1 MWMICKK
8 EWQQFFS
15 SLTGYLVLGVF
26 LFIIGLVFFFFPD
39 TSLLNY
45 GYANLHAFFNLM
57 PWLLLLLIPAITM
70 RSISEE
76 IHSGTFELL
85 KTFPLSIQQIVAGK
99 YFGVLII
106 VFISLLPTVVYAC
119 SMQALSITGGIDM
132 GAMIGSYISLFL
144 LAAVYAAIG
153 IYASSLTTNTI
164 AAFGLGAFISFV
176 LFAGFNQLSKLP
188 IFSGGADYYIQIF
201 GIQHHTANMSRG
213 IIDTKDLV
221 YFIALILF
229 FGFLTQLRLN
239 KQINRIA

>member
-15 SLTGYLVLGVF
+15 SLTGYLVLGIF
-26 LFIIGLVFFFFPD
+26 LFITGLVFFFFPD

-45 GYANLHAFFNLM
+45 GYANLDAFFNLM

-85 KTFPLSIQQIVAGK
+85 KTLPLSIHQIVAGK
-99 YFGVLII
+99 YFGVLIV
-106 VFISLLPTVVYAC
+106 VFIALLPTVVYAC

-164 AAFGLGAFISFV
+164 AAFGLGSFICFV

-201 GIQHHTANMSRG
+201 GIEHHTANMSRG

-221 YFIALILF
+221 YFVALIIF